1 MTQDNEY
8 PIRKILGDVPLP
20 VKVQCGLTHIAVKD
34 IAEFETGKLIVF
46 DKVVGEPM
54 DIFISNKLIA
64 RGEVVVVN
72 ERYGVR
78 VSEVLRDSEI
88 S

>member
-1 MTQDNEY
+1 MTRENEH
-8 PIRKILGDVPLP
+8 PTRKILGDVPLP
-20 VKVQCGLTHIAVKD
+20 VKVQCGLTNIAVKD

-54 DIFISNKLIA
+54 DIFISDKLMA
-64 RGEVVVVN
+64 RGEIVVVN

-78 VSEVLRDSEI
+78 LSEVLKDSEV